1 LKEETPMKT
10 NILGISFFAATVVCA
25 TVPSIDPASVMLSVN
40 DAPMVT
46 VQYTLAN
53 APAVVTLAVETNA
66 GDTAAGPW
74 VHVGDHNLTRVGGAV
89 NRMVRQSGA
98 QTIFWRPGEALGY
111 IDAGKI
117 RAVVTAWATNC
128 PPDYMVVD
136 LEAGDSP
143 DLVRYYPSAE
153 ALPEG
158 GLANDVYRFTR
169 LVMRKVPAANAT
181 FCMGSAPGEGSRMS
195 DVEIPHLVTLTEDF
209 YLSIFP
215 ITSGQYHDVNR
226 SGFVVWNDK
235 PARLYPVGD
244 LSYDMLRGT
253 AAVWPAEDPEVA
265 RAVAPDSIVGKLR
278 ARTGLDLDLPTD
290 AQWEFACR
298 AGEGRALYN
307 GGETWAAVLDIAWV
321 NTGGLKAVG
330 LKQPNNWGLY
340 DMIGNSWELCLDW
353 YSSGLAYSDGSP
365 VTDPVG
371 PPTGSTRVARGGA
384 YSVNTFAEAR
394 SAHRNSA
401 PPDRTLVR
409 YTWRAC
415 CPAVAK

>member
-226 SGFVVWNDK
+226 SGFK
-235 PARLYPVGD
+235 
-244 LSYDMLRGT
+244 
-253 AAVWPAEDPEVA
+253 
-265 RAVAPDSIVGKLR
+265 
-278 ARTGLDLDLPTD
+278 
-290 AQWEFACR
+290 EFPQKIWSFQKDQS
-298 AGEGRALYN
+298 E
-307 GGETWAAVLDIAWV
+307 
-321 NTGGLKAVG
+321 
-330 LKQPNNWGLY
+330 
-340 DMIGNSWELCLDW
+340 
-353 YSSGLAYSDGSP
+353 
-365 VTDPVG
+365 
-371 PPTGSTRVARGGA
+371 RV
-384 YSVNTFAEAR
+384 
-394 SAHRNSA
+394 
-401 PPDRTLVR
+401 
-409 YTWRAC
+409 
-415 CPAVAK
+415 